1 MNLADEMQYVS
12 DKTVATIGGVGSV
25 SVIVPIQLVDN
36 IAAVTAAF
44 DYLAAVANHIY
55 YIRDIRLYET
65 VAMTGSPRL
74 ESYTFGAVIKI
85 LINPALQ
92 APRAMQWK
100 DFLCTRLAHVPGL
113 TGNYSIVYNGY
124 DMTYAAP

>member
-1 MNLADEMQYVS
+1 MNLPDEMQYVS
-12 DKTVATIGGVGSV
+12 DLTDATFAAVGTVTDIE
-25 SVIVPIQLVDN
+25 PIYLIDN

-55 YIRDIRLYET
+55 FIKDIRLYET
-65 VAMTGSPRL
+65 VAITGSPRL
-74 ESYTFGAVIKI
+74 EAYDIAAAVQI

-100 DFLCTRLAHVPGL
+100 DFWCTRLAHVAGL
-113 TGNYSIVYNGY
+113 TGNYSIVFAGY
-124 DMTYAAP
+124 DLTYT